1 MLIND
6 KPRHNA
12 IIPQPV
18 SQQIISNSKN
28 VQNTN
33 LEGELNNNSQR
44 IISEVL
50 EVVEPPLTD
59 LQSTFQNALIIA
71 GTTSVIAGLFIVSI
85 FTRQSLKPVKYLT
98 KAAKKIGSGD
108 LNYRVKVESDDE
120 IGQLSKTFNNM
131 ANELESL
138 QKERRQMTAN
148 IAHELRTPLT
158 NIRGYLEGIQDKV
171 LKPNDENID
180 TLFNQ
185 TLHLNNLVDD
195 LRVLSMIESGN
206 LNLNLV
212 EGDIVKIIEI
222 STKDFY
228 PRAKNSGVKINLE
241 LQNITEEKKIYFDD
255 TRMRQIIANLIENA
269 FSYNSENNEITIRS
283 KISDNYYV
291 IKIIDQGEGIPE
303 KEVNKIFNEFYRVDK
318 SRSKKTG
325 GVGLGLSIV
334 KSLIEAHNGEISVNS
349 KINSGTT
356 FTIKLPIIS

>member
-1 MLIND
+1 
-6 KPRHNA
+6 
-12 IIPQPV
+12 
-18 SQQIISNSKN
+18 
-28 VQNTN
+28 
-33 LEGELNNNSQR
+33 
-44 IISEVL
+44 
-50 EVVEPPLTD
+50 
-59 LQSTFQNALIIA
+59 
-71 GTTSVIAGLFIVSI
+71 
-85 FTRQSLKPVKYLT
+85 
-98 KAAKKIGSGD
+98 
-108 LNYRVKVESDDE
+108 
-120 IGQLSKTFNNM
+120 M

>member
-1 MLIND
+1 
-6 KPRHNA
+6 
-12 IIPQPV
+12 
-18 SQQIISNSKN
+18 
-28 VQNTN
+28 
-33 LEGELNNNSQR
+33 
-44 IISEVL
+44 
-50 EVVEPPLTD
+50 
-59 LQSTFQNALIIA
+59 
-71 GTTSVIAGLFIVSI
+71 
-85 FTRQSLKPVKYLT
+85 
-98 KAAKKIGSGD
+98 
-108 LNYRVKVESDDE
+108 
-120 IGQLSKTFNNM
+120 
-131 ANELESL
+131 
-138 QKERRQMTAN
+138 MTAN

-291 IKIIDQGEGIPE
+291 IKIIDQGEGIPDE
-303 KEVNKIFNEFYRVDK
+303 EINKIFNEFYRVDK

-334 KSLIEAHNGEISVNS
+334 KSLVEAHNGEISVSS

-356 FTIKLPIIS
+356 FTIMLPIIS